1 MDMLGKLNDAGKTII
16 MVTHEADIADY
27 AKRVIRMQDGLII
40 EDRPG
45 RHLLAQAAKAALV
58 GASES

>member
-1 MDMLGKLNDAGKTII
+1 MLGKLNDAGKTII

-45 RHLLAQAAKAALV
+45 RHLLAQSAQAALV
-58 GASES
+58 GTSES